1 MQMIA
6 CFRLHFGKNLYVFF
20 YLIQTL
26 GTLTI
31 VHTWSPTDS
40 AKYNIEIIMV
50 VLNFLIRRDTNPAW
64 NM

>member
-1 MQMIA
+1 MYV
-6 CFRLHFGKNLYVFF
+6 LEHFGKNLYVIFLF
-20 YLIQTL
+20 NSNPDQ